1 MSTHEALIQG
11 QNGVYTITHH
21 NWKTGGMGII
31 HRGCDAQGRDVIIKQ
46 AKPEPMHPSRE
57 RLHAEKLSVEAAILS
72 RLRHPHII
80 QLIDLM
86 YVRSELKYLIAE
98 YIAGDHLLALYETHG
113 VSEARARKYG
123 VQLLVAL
130 AYMHNA
136 NVIHRDI
143 RPKNVMLN
151 QADQCKLIDFGTAKY
166 YYTQSPRDTMI
177 IASCAAPEVS
187 LGFPCFQSDIY
198 STAATLFF
206 LVTGQLPS
214 RDPPQ
219 DIAMIKRRSC
229 SATLVS
235 VIMKGMA
242 DDPNRRYQT
251 ADEMKR
257 ALLGQPPAEQ
267 GAHLLLGSL
276 SFPIQ
281 GELLLGR
288 DERSDIHFAGPYIS
302 RRHAKVFSR
311 DGRYWIQDLGSQN
324 GTFVMYLDEEYT
336 PHYTKLRPHA
346 AYSLEHNDVIV
357 LCYLPQQGNYVE
369 LKFQSH

>member
-1 MSTHEALIQG
+1 
-11 QNGVYTITHH
+11 
-21 NWKTGGMGII
+21 
-31 HRGCDAQGRDVIIKQ
+31 
-46 AKPEPMHPSRE
+46 
-57 RLHAEKLSVEAAILS
+57 
-72 RLRHPHII
+72 
-80 QLIDLM
+80 
-86 YVRSELKYLIAE
+86 
-98 YIAGDHLLALYETHG
+98 
-113 VSEARARKYG
+113 
-123 VQLLVAL
+123 
-130 AYMHNA
+130 MHNA

-151 QADQCKLIDFGTAKY
+151 QDDQCKLIDFGTAKY

-214 RDPPQ
+214 RDSLQ
-219 DIAMIKRRSC
+219 DIAVIKRSC
-229 SATLVS
+229 SAKLVS
-235 VIMKGMA
+235 TIMKGMA
-242 DDPNRRYQT
+242 DDPNRRFQT
-251 ADEMKR
+251 ADAMKR
-257 ALLGQPPAEQ
+257 ALLGQRSAEQ
-267 GAHLLLGSL
+267 GAHLLLGSRRY
-276 SFPIQ
+276 PIH

-311 DGRYWIQDLGSQN
+311 DARYWIQDLGSQN
-324 GTFVMYLDEEYT
+324 GTFVMFLDEEYT
-336 PHYTKLRPHA
+336 PHYTKLRPHT